1 MDSQTTSIQMAMS
14 LYSNVLLI
22 LTLFVAG
29 LFIPYNPYKRTTLTS
44 LLVAHAILW
53 LIIQD
58 DYLAKCIS
66 GRVGYF
72 IGFLHAV
79 DGRRIQCSLRP
90 GGINNFAQFPPELWV
105 LEQLCQGQLDG
116 FDIRPLGTRA
126 ALTTL
131 SKTCI
136 YGIPA
141 SLPFFCLAIWLR
153 FVVNLVL
160 ATIDD
165 LQFEQYQTKE
175 IVKIPTEPVL
185 AQELEGARVAE
196 MEQEIEDLK
205 EEVKL
210 LVLQVKM
217 EKERTAELT
226 ERLQKVELA
235 REERNER
242 EKAEQEE
249 REKAEQEKKDKAE
262 SEMREKV
269 EQEKKDIAERE
280 EREKAEQEKKS
291 KEEREERETVEQ
303 DGRDK
308 AEKDE
313 EEQEKKEGREE
324 IKEEDLED
332 ETDENSAEGKETK
345 KKKSR
350 RSTRGRK
357 DKKHRIAT
365 EAAAGNLDAAE
376 EEDGEDK
383 DEE

>member
-29 LFIPYNPYKRTTLTS
+29 LFVPYNPYKRTTLTS

-58 DYLAKCIS
+58 EYLAKCIS

-72 IGFLHAV
+72 LGFLHAV
-79 DGRRIQCSLRP
+79 DGRQIQCSLRP
-90 GGINNFAQFPPELWV
+90 GGFQNFAQFPPELWV
-105 LEQLCQGQLDG
+105 QEQLCLGQSDG
-116 FDIRPLGTRA
+116 FDVTPLGTRA
-126 ALTTL
+126 ALAAL
-131 SKTCI
+131 FKTCI

-160 ATIDD
+160 ATIDE

-175 IVKIPTEPVL
+175 IVKIPAEPVL
-185 AQELEGARVAE
+185 AQELESAKVAE

-205 EEVKL
+205 EEVRR

-217 EKERTAELT
+217 EKEKTAELA
-226 ERLQKVELA
+226 ERLQKAELA
-235 REERNER
+235 
-242 EKAEQEE
+242 
-249 REKAEQEKKDKAE
+249 
-262 SEMREKV
+262 
-269 EQEKKDIAERE
+269 RE
-280 EREKAEQEKKS
+280 EREKAEQEKREKAEQE
-291 KEEREERETVEQ
+291 KKDEAEREEREQAEHEK
-303 DGRDK
+303 RDK
-308 AEKDE
+308 AEREEREKIEKEYREEVEQERRHKAKKDE
-313 EEQEKKEGREE
+313 EEQQKKEGSEE
-324 IKEEDLED
+324 IKEQSLED
-332 ETDENSAEGKETK
+332 ETDEAPAEGKETK
-345 KKKSR
+345 KPKKSR

-357 DKKHRIAT
+357 DKKHRMT
-365 EAAAGNLDAAE
+365 PEAAAGNLEAAE
-376 EEDGEDK
+376 EADGEDK